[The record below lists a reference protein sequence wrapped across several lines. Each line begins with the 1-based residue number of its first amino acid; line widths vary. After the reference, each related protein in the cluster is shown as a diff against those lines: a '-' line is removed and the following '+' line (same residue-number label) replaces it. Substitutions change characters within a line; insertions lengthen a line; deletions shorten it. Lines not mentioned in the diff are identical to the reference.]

1 MGEIMMIKKFA
12 TVFFLLM
19 ISIIPLQAIAPVP
32 RQSPELKFLDA
43 GGREVQLSSFKG
55 KVVVV
60 EFLFLRSDHCM
71 RVAQTLNKL
80 NTELSPRGLQTV
92 GILFGQNAN
101 GIMVNQVTDALKLT
115 YQMGYTSP
123 DQVDTFL
130 GRQGKET
137 LNIPQIVVID
147 KAGVIRAQN
156 GGQYDPNLENE
167 DSLRS
172 MLLGLLKKGA

>member
-1 MGEIMMIKKFA
+1 MMTIQKIA

-19 ISIIPLQAIAPVP
+19 ISIMPLEATAPVP

-60 EFLFLRSDHCM
+60 EFLFLRSEHCIHI
-71 RVAQTLNKL
+71 AQTLNKL
-80 NTELSPRGLQTV
+80 NSELGPRGLQTV
-92 GILFGQNAN
+92 GIVFGANAN
-101 GIMVNQVTDALKLT
+101 GVMVGQIMQALKLT
-115 YQMGYTSP
+115 YPMGYTSP
-123 DQVDTFL
+123 AQVDAFL
-130 GRQGKET
+130 GRQGKEM

-147 KAGVIRAQN
+147 RAGMIRAQN

-167 DSLRS
+167 DSLRNL
-172 MLLGLLKKGA
+172 LLGLLQKGA